1 MREMYNIFY
10 IAYDQKTSLDVVI
23 VTSLL
28 NKIAAKYLSI
38 DYLRWLVIEAL
49 SLYSIAYIT

>member
-1 MREMYNIFY
+1 MREKYNIFY
-10 IAYDQKTSLDVVI
+10 IAYDQKTSLNLVI
-23 VTSLL
+23 ITSLL
-28 NKIAAKYLSI
+28 NKIAAKYFSI

>member
-1 MREMYNIFY
+1 MREKYNIFY